1 MSFKRENKNR
11 PREQSSKKP
20 VPVFREVFQVK
31 KRHHRDPRFDDLSG
45 SYNPRIFEE
54 NYEFIKDIK
63 EREKKELEKELEN
76 VGENETTKKK
86 KLKYLLQRMENQE
99 RNRKLLAKQKE
110 EQLKEQEE
118 IMEAAKQGKKPYIPR
133 KTEIKTKQLVETFQS
148 LKKNRQLEKY
158 LERKRKK
165 NFSKDRKRFFE

>member
-1 MSFKRENKNR
+1 MSFRRENKNR
-11 PREQSSKKP
+11 PREQSSKVP
-20 VPVFREVFQVK
+20 VPVFRDVFQVK

-45 SYNPRIFEE
+45 RYNAKMFEE

-63 EREKKELEKELEN
+63 EREKKELEKELEH

-86 KLKYLLQRMENQE
+86 KLTYLLQRMENQE
-99 RNRKLLAKQKE
+99 RNRKLLAKRKE

-118 IMEAAKQGKKPYIPR
+118 IMEAAERGKKPYIS
-133 KTEIKTKQLVETFQS
+133 KKKIETKQLVETYQS
-148 LKKNRQLEKY
+148 LKKNHRLDKY